1 MNATPHASPSS
12 GPALRVVSGGLDA
25 VRSVVEMAQ
34 AATFEDDEHG
44 GGGGGEPPSR
54 RADLDDCPVK
64 PLGHHDGTYY
74 FLSPT
79 GEMRTLKVRDFSAN
93 GLLSL
98 FSGDM
103 SWMVTNFQRM
113 DKDGNP
119 VNDFVVRGVVGHLI
133 RICEAVGLFDPGLR
147 LRGRGVWPGGAGEDG
162 RPVCIL
168 HAGDRV
174 ARIAGGRMEWHRAGF
189 REGRSVYPARPR
201 VDVPDFE
208 GAASAEDGKKI
219 EQLLHLWRWQGDTD
233 AMLLTGLIGAG
244 LLGGFPD
251 WRAHG
256 MIAAA
261 HGSGKSELCKLISGA
276 MGPQAE
282 GFNSFSEAGLR
293 QVLADEA
300 RVAILDEA
308 ETDGGG
314 AMQAV
319 VGLIRRMSGGAGAD
333 IVRGSPSGEVKRY
346 TVTGVAIM
354 AGINPPQLT
363 PQDRSR
369 IIRFDLAKVTSD
381 PEAAARVDAAV
392 AWAQANSAR
401 LRARALLGAQ
411 RYAASCKVFRAALIG
426 AGCDGRQADLFA
438 AALAGRDLLVTD
450 HPPDTDSIAE
460 LLAPLRPR
468 INDLRAADAED
479 SDGQQCWHHLL
490 GYIPDHWR
498 SGARTTIGDLIA
510 NARSEAGFSGESDIA
525 LRTYGMRVAKLEGGD
540 VALLVANKH
549 PGLTRIFHGTA
560 WAAGGHAG
568 ALKRL
573 GEGVVAHDTPIRFA
587 GPSLRCIRIPSDLL
601 PDIDVGLGV
610 TPLQRRD
617 MDALRPEA

>member
-1 MNATPHASPSS
+1 MNANPHASPSS

-25 VRSVVEMAQ
+25 VRSVVETAQ
-34 AATFEDDEHG
+34 PAVFEDDEGG

-79 GEMRTLKVRDFSAN
+79 GELRSMKVRDFSAN

-103 SWMVTNFQRM
+103 SWMVTNFQRL

-119 VNDFVVRGVVGHLI
+119 INDFVVRGVVGHLI

-162 RPVCIL
+162 RPVCVL

-174 ARIAGGRMEWHRAGF
+174 ARIAGGVMEWHRAGY

-201 VDVPDFE
+201 VDVPDFNDAATAKDGQRIEELLGLWRWE
-208 GAASAEDGKKI
+208 GAA
-219 EQLLHLWRWQGDTD
+219 D
-233 AMLLTGLIGAG
+233 AVLLTGIIGAG

-256 MIAAA
+256 QIAAA
-261 HGSGKSELCKLISGA
+261 HGSGKSELCKFIGGV

-282 GFNSFSEAGLR
+282 GFNSYSEAGLR

-308 ETDGGG
+308 ESDGGG

-346 TVTGVAIM
+346 TVTGVALM
-354 AGINPPQLT
+354 AGINPPPLA

-369 IIRFDLAKVTSD
+369 ILRFDLAKVTSD

-392 AWAQANSAR
+392 AWARANSAR

-411 RYAASCKVFRAALIG
+411 RYAASCKIFRAALIG

-498 SGARTTIGDLIA
+498 SGMRTTIGDLIA
-510 NARSEAGFSGESDIA
+510 TARVEAGSGGDSDIA
-525 LRTYGMRVAKLEGGD
+525 LRAYGMRVAKLEGGG

-549 PGLTRIFHGTA
+549 PGLTRIFQGTA

-587 GPSLRCIRIPSDLL
+587 GPSLRCIRIPPDLL
-601 PDIDVGLGV
+601 PDLDVGLGV
-610 TPLQRRD
+610 TSLQRRD
-617 MDALRPEA
+617 MDALRPED